1 MNRLIR
7 HLALT
12 TLSCCLLLP
21 AAATADDDGVS
32 LPRFPSISPDGE
44 HIAFSWGGDLW
55 RAPVSGGDARR
66 LTRHEQD
73 DLHSSWSPD
82 GDWLTF
88 TSVRDGYLNLW
99 RVHEDGT
106 RVSQLTHS
114 DRHLRNPGYDLDA
127 DGNPVITFSGLL
139 EADVYRDQRPY
150 VVSPEGGD
158 HRRLHD
164 AFGSEPRLSPDG
176 LRTVFTRGGIYHGWN
191 RRHYRGPEAMDLW
204 LHDHEEDSF
213 RPLTERDGDDG
224 NARWADDRTLVFMSD
239 REGETVNLYRMR
251 LDEDDA
257 IERLTDFNGHDVQH
271 FDVSRDGSTAV
282 VQVWDTL
289 YTLDLASDDA
299 QPRPIA
305 LRAGE
310 DGHDRFELK
319 RIDREITEAA
329 LSPDGR
335 TMAYIAYGRVY
346 VRHIDEHSPTRPVT
360 RGTHARHKDLSWS
373 PDGLRLY
380 FTNDSDGTES
390 IYQARV
396 ALTREE
402 IRSGRIQPSDAIAES
417 PVEEIPPGADP
428 APEPVDDGIMAVAA
442 RSGDEDDADPGQ
454 RSDEPEDPF
463 APVEPGLP
471 PEPDDPPDP
480 ALLPEPLDEP
490 DAEPET
496 IPETEL
502 DPDEDTG
509 DLPRHRDPAR
519 WHDAVQFYIRPMVQT
534 EHNDREASPSPD
546 GNSVAFRRGRGDLM
560 TLDLDTGETTR
571 LVEGWDSNIH
581 WRWSPDS
588 RHIAY
593 SQNNLDFSANIFIV
607 PADGS
612 AAPVNIT
619 RHPRNDINPRWS
631 ADGRKLSFISNR
643 SGQYYNLYRI
653 YLDRSLENM
662 TRRERATYYRDARA
676 EAAKRR
682 PLPVQRDPDD
692 AVEPVSL
699 DLDRAWRRIERVADL
714 PRHQFANEM
723 TPGGDRF
730 VFNQSGEG
738 LVSMNWDGSDRKRL
752 APRAEVQHLNVT
764 GDRVIYIADGRVG
777 VVSTTGGSP
786 THPDISARIR
796 VDLREQALQKFRETA
811 RVMDEHFYRQDMNG
825 LDWGEVVAEYEDLI
839 RRTRTA
845 SEFSDITNRLLGELA
860 ASHTGLSNPGPGA
873 ARRQPSGRLGIDYE
887 PVELDDGRRGY
898 RVLSVIPDGP
908 VDRGPAR
915 MEPGDVITEI
925 DLEPFHERDT
935 MLYRLRGRV
944 DEEVI
949 VTFERGSGR
958 RPSPARTLVTPV
970 DYSDLATLRYDA
982 FRERSRERVEERSDG
997 RLGYI
1002 HIQSMNQTSLED
1014 FQGDLYAAAYDREG
1028 LIIDVRN
1035 NGGGHTTD
1043 RILTSIMT
1051 REHAYTIPAG
1061 ADGEA
1066 TGHYPQDRLD
1076 APRYTLPINMLA
1088 NEKSYSNAE
1097 ILAHAF
1103 STLERGTLV
1112 GQQTYGGVISTGSHS
1127 LIDGAN
1133 LRRPYRGWYLPDGT
1147 DMEHNGALPDILVEQ
1162 TPEDEV
1168 ADRDRQL
1175 DRAVDDML
1183 ERLERNH
1190 DN

>member
-1 MNRLIR
+1 MNRFLR
-7 HLALT
+7 HLAFA

-21 AAATADDDGVS
+21 PATMAGDDGVN
-32 LPRFPSISPDGE
+32 LPRFPSISPDGR

-55 RAPVSGGDARR
+55 RAPASGGEARR

-73 DLHSSWSPD
+73 DLHSSWGPD
-82 GDWLTF
+82 GQWLTF

-99 RVHEDGT
+99 RVHRDGT

-114 DRHLRNPGYDLDA
+114 DRHLRNPGYGRDA

-139 EADVYRDQRPY
+139 EADVYRDERPY
-150 VVSPEGGD
+150 LVSPEGGD

-176 LRTVFTRGGIYHGWN
+176 RRTAFTRGGIYHGWN

-204 LHDHEEDSF
+204 LHDHDDGSF

-239 REGETVNLYRMR
+239 RDDDTVNLYRLR
-251 LDEDDA
+251 LDDDS
-257 IERLTDFNGHDVQH
+257 IERLTHFNGQDVQH

-282 VQVWDTL
+282 LQVWDTL
-289 YTLDLASDDA
+289 YTLDLAADDA
-299 QPRPIA
+299 RPSPIE

-402 IRSGRIQPSDAIAES
+402 IRSGLSQPSDVVAEDT
-417 PVEEIPPGADP
+417 PDEHAPDADP
-428 APEPVDDGIMAVAA
+428 EPTPPDNGIMAVAA
-442 RSGDEDDADPGQ
+442 RPGDDDDADQEQ
-454 RSDEPEDPF
+454 RAEKPEDPF
-463 APVEPGLP
+463 APADPGLP
-471 PEPDDPPDP
+471 PEPTDPPDP
-480 ALLPEPLDEP
+480 AVLPEPPEDTAPEDS
-490 DAEPET
+490 DA

-502 DPDEDTG
+502 DTDEDTD
-509 DLPRHRDPAR
+509 DLPRHRDPSR
-519 WHDAVQFYIRPMVQT
+519 WHDGVQFYIRPVIQT

-546 GNSVAFRRGRGDLM
+546 GDALAFRRGRGGLM
-560 TLDLDTGETTR
+560 VLDLDTGKANR

-607 PADGS
+607 PRDGS
-612 AAPVNIT
+612 EAPVNIT
-619 RHPRNDINPRWS
+619 RHPRNDRNPRWS

-643 SGQYYNLYRI
+643 SGEHYNLYRV
-653 YLDRSLENM
+653 YLDQALENQ
-662 TRRERATYYRDARA
+662 TRREQATYYRDARS
-676 EAAKRR
+676 EAAKLR
-682 PLPVQRDPDD
+682 PLPVQRDEADEVD
-692 AVEPVSL
+692 PVTL

-714 PRHQFANEM
+714 PRHQFDNEM

-730 VFNQSGEG
+730 VFNQSGQG

-752 APRAEVQHLNVT
+752 APRADVQHLNVT

-777 VVSTTGGSP
+777 VVPVTGGSV
-786 THPDISARIR
+786 TRPDISARIR
-796 VDLREQALQKFRETA
+796 VDLRAQALQKFRETA
-811 RVMDEHFYRQDMNG
+811 RVIGEHFYRQDMKG
-825 LDWGEVVAEYEDLI
+825 LDWDAVVDDYEQLI
-839 RRTRTA
+839 RSTRTA
-845 SEFSDITNRLLGELA
+845 SEFSDITNRMLGELA
-860 ASHTGLSNPGPGA
+860 ASHMGLSNPGPGA

-898 RVLSVIPDGP
+898 RVLSIIPEGP
-908 VDRGPAR
+908 ADRGPVR
-915 MEPGDVITEI
+915 MEPGDIITEI
-925 DLEPFHERDT
+925 DLEPFHGRDT
-935 MLYRLRGRV
+935 MLYRLRGRI

-949 VTFERGSGR
+949 VTFERASGR

-1002 HIQSMNQTSLED
+1002 HIQSMNQTSLEE

-1051 REHAYTIPAG
+1051 QEHAYTVPAG
-1061 ADGEA
+1061 ADNQA

-1076 APRYTLPINMLA
+1076 APRYTLPVNMLA

-1103 STLERGTLV
+1103 STLDRGTLV
-1112 GQQTYGGVISTGSHS
+1112 GQQTYGGVISTGRHA
-1127 LIDGAN
+1127 LIDGATV
-1133 LRRPYRGWYLPDGT
+1133 RRPYRGWYLPDGT
-1147 DMEHNGALPDILVEQ
+1147 DMEHNGAMPDIVVQQ
-1162 TPEDEV
+1162 TPDDEV
-1168 ADRDRQL
+1168 TDRDRQL

-1183 ERLERNH
+1183 ERLD
-1190 DN
+1190 DNG

>member
-1 MNRLIR
+1 MNRILR
-7 HLALT
+7 LLAFA
-12 TLSCCLLLP
+12 TLSCLLLP
-21 AAATADDDGVS
+21 TAAAENERVS
-32 LPRFPSISPDGE
+32 LPRFPSISPDGN

-55 RAPVSGGDARR
+55 RAPASGGDARR

-82 GDWLTF
+82 GRWLTF

-99 RVHEDGT
+99 HVHRDGT

-114 DRHLRNPGYDLDA
+114 DRHLRNPGYGMDA
-127 DGNPVITFSGLL
+127 DGNPIITFSGLL
-139 EADVYRDQRPY
+139 EADVYREERPY
-150 VVSPEGGD
+150 TVSPDGGE

-164 AFGSEPRLSPDG
+164 AFGSEPQVSPDG
-176 LRTVFTRGGIYHGWN
+176 RRTVFTRGGAYHGWN

-204 LHDHEEDSF
+204 LHDHDDDSF

-224 NARWADDRTLVFMSD
+224 NARWADEQTLVFMSD
-239 REGETVNLYRMR
+239 RELDTVNLYRLRM
-251 LDEDDA
+251 DKGDA
-257 IERLTDFNGHDVQH
+257 IERLTDFDRHDVQH

-282 VQVWDTL
+282 LQVWDTL
-289 YTLDLASDDA
+289 YTLDLTDAAA
-299 QPRPIA
+299 QPRPIDM
-305 LRAGE
+305 RAGE

-346 VRHIDEHSPTRPVT
+346 VRHIDEHSATRPVT
-360 RGTHARHKDLSWS
+360 RGTHARHRDLSWS

-390 IYQARV
+390 IHEARV

-402 IRSGRIQPSDAIAES
+402 IRSGRSDPVPPVVEETTEES
-417 PVEEIPPGADP
+417 PQVADP
-428 APEPVDDGIMAVAA
+428 EPEPVDDGIIAVAA
-442 RSGDEDDADPGQ
+442 RPGGDADDDQDRRPE
-454 RSDEPEDPF
+454 EPEDPF
-463 APVEPGLP
+463 APADPGLP
-471 PEPDDPPDP
+471 PEPADPPDP
-480 ALLPEPLDEP
+480 AIIPDPIEEP
-490 DAEPET
+490 DEDSEGM
-496 IPETEL
+496 PETEL
-502 DPDEDTG
+502 DADEDTE
-509 DLPRHRDPAR
+509 DLPRHRDPSR
-519 WHDAVQFYIRPMVQT
+519 WHDAVQFHIRPLVQT
-534 EHNDREASPSPD
+534 EHNDREASPAPD
-546 GNSVAFRRGRGDLM
+546 GNSVAFRRGRGDLAI
-560 TLDLDTGETTR
+560 LDLDTGETTT
-571 LVEGWDSNIH
+571 LVEGWDSNLH

-588 RHIAY
+588 RYIAY
-593 SQNNLDFSANIFIV
+593 AQNNLDFSTNIFIV

-612 AAPVNIT
+612 ETPVNIT
-619 RHPRNDINPRWS
+619 RHPRNDLNPRWS

-643 SGQYYNLYRI
+643 AGQHYNLYRV
-653 YLDRSLENM
+653 YLDRELENQS
-662 TRRERATYYRDARA
+662 RREQATYYRDGRT
-676 EAAKRR
+676 AAGKLR
-682 PLPVQRDPDD
+682 PLPVQRDDAEEPD
-692 AVEPVSL
+692 AVEL
-699 DLDRAWRRIERVADL
+699 DLNSAWRRIERVADL
-714 PRHQFANEM
+714 PRHQFGNEM

-730 VFNQSGEG
+730 VFNLSGEG

-752 APRAEVQHLNVT
+752 APRADVQHLNVT
-764 GDRVIYIADGRVG
+764 GERVVYIADGRVG
-777 VVSTTGGSP
+777 VVPVSGGSP

-811 RVMDEHFYRQDMNG
+811 RVMDEHFYRQDMKG
-825 LDWGEVVAEYEDLI
+825 LDWDGLVDEYEELI

-860 ASHTGLSNPGPGA
+860 ASHMGLSNPGPGA

-887 PVELDDGRRGY
+887 PVELDDGRTGF
-898 RVLSVIPDGP
+898 RVLSIIPDGP
-908 VDRGPAR
+908 ADRGPVR
-915 MEPGDVITEI
+915 IEPGDIITEI
-925 DLEPFHERDT
+925 DLEPFDQRDT
-935 MLYRLRGRV
+935 MLYRLRGRI

-949 VTFERGSGR
+949 VTVKRGSGR
-958 RPSPARTLVTPV
+958 RPSPTRTLITPV
-970 DYSDLATLRYDA
+970 GYSELATLRYDA
-982 FRERSRERVEERSDG
+982 FRERSRDRVEERSDG

-1002 HIQSMNQTSLED
+1002 HIQSMNQSSLEE

-1051 REHAYTIPAG
+1051 QEHAYTIPAG
-1061 ADGEA
+1061 ADESA

-1103 STLERGTLV
+1103 STLDRGTLI
-1112 GQQTYGGVISTGSHS
+1112 GQQTYGGVISTGSHT
-1127 LIDGAN
+1127 LIDGATV
-1133 LRRPYRGWYLPDGT
+1133 RRPYRGWYLPDGT
-1147 DMEHNGALPDILVEQ
+1147 DMEHNGAMPDILVEQ
-1162 TPEDEV
+1162 APDDEV

-1183 ERLERNH
+1183 ERL
-1190 DN
+1190 DSDSKD